1 MHRSYNPESIAA
13 PIGGYS
19 HAVETGPGPR
29 LLFVSGQIPVRPD
42 GSVPDDFEGQ
52 CAAAWSNVLAVLA
65 SAGLGPLD
73 LVKVTTWLT
82 DRSQAES
89 NGRIRRAHLGDA
101 RPALTVVVAQTLAS
115 PWLVEIEAIAVRR
128 SE

>member
-1 MHRSYNPESIAA
+1 MNRTHNPGSIAP

-19 HAVETGPGPR
+19 HGVETGPGQR
-29 LLFVSGQIPVRPD
+29 LLFVSGQIPVRSD
-42 GSVPDDFEGQ
+42 GSMPDNFEGQ

-65 SAGLGPLD
+65 SAGLGPRD

-82 DRSQAES
+82 DRSQGDA

-101 RPALTVVVAQTLAS
+101 RPALTVVVAQTLES
-115 PWLVEIEAIAVRR
+115 PWLLEIEAIAATR
-128 SE
+128 SD